1 MNYYFIF
8 DGKFQ
13 FSFGD
18 STFRERGR
26 DGSVLFQKRVPFFA
40 SASSFEGNEVRKS
53 FRFGLKEKKVP
64 INLDFE
70 FPKEFKWGDEC
81 IVNFLQPAK
90 L

>member
-1 MNYYFIF
+1 MPNFNF
-8 DGKFQ
+8 HSEAPLSGKGEGTDQ
-13 FSFGD
+13 FCSKKE
-18 STFRERGR
+18 FR
-26 DGSVLFQKRVPFFA
+26 FFA

-53 FRFGLKEKKVP
+53 FRFGLEEKKVP

-70 FPKEFKWGDEC
+70 FPKEFKWDDEC